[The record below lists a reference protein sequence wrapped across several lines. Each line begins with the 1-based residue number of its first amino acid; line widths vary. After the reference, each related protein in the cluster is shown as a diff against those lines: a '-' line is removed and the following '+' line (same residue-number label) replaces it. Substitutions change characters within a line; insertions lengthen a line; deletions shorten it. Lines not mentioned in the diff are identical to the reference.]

1 MSSDSV
7 DVADT
12 DETDIND
19 AIPNA
24 SLVSDFHL
32 QLVVGTMRSGSFVR
46 TVDDIDIGKT
56 IRVRL
61 ESITTTYL

>member
-1 MSSDSV
+1 M
-7 DVADT
+7 ADT
-12 DETDIND
+12 DETDVND
-19 AIPNA
+19 AISTA
-24 SLVSDFHL
+24 SLVTEFDL